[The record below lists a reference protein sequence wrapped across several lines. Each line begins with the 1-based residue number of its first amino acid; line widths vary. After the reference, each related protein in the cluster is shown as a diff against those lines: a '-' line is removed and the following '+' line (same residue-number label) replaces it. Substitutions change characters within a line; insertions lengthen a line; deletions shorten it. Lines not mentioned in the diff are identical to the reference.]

1 MCEEE
6 EQSSLYGV
14 RKNIC
19 TPETLCPENDRQMV
33 FYSPLNGVGARDAT
47 ASKTNAVWMKR
58 EGNQVNDENEIT
70 ECTTPFSDQFC
81 PEKPNVIRHL
91 FLINFVL
98 PEKVS

>member
-1 MCEEE
+1 MY
-6 EQSSLYGV
+6 SRNS
-14 RKNIC
+14 
-19 TPETLCPENDRQMV
+19 PEKDRQMA